1 MDLRKMK
8 SCEWEEELKVNK
20 SELSLIQPSL
30 VELLLRMDSAG
41 HQDTVLSLRNLVA
54 RELPL

>member
-8 SCEWEEELKVNK
+8 SCEREEELQVNT

-30 VELLLRMDSAG
+30 VELLLCMDS
-41 HQDTVLSLRNLVA
+41 VLGIRTQCC
-54 RELPL
+54 P